1 MKQLELNFKR
11 EDGRTSRIT
20 VNNARDDLTGAEVKT
35 VMDGIVAKDI
45 FAPNGI
51 SLVAVEGATIV
62 TTQEE
67 ELDLEQV

>member
-20 VNNARDDLTGAEVKT
+20 VNNARDDLTGAEVKA

-45 FAPNGI
+45 FAPSGI
-51 SLVAVEGATIV
+51 SLIGVEGATIV